1 MFSKAFLAG
10 PIVKW
15 IGAVA
20 VSGML
25 VAVPVVALSHS
36 KLDAQET
43 KVEAAAKRAAAA
55 EANGVQTGK
64 SASDEASSSA
74 AAAASTAQ
82 NFAGG
87 VSKSASGVSGSAGAE
102 GAASDGKGGGVSVSG
117 GTSGVKA
124 SGSVPNAPTVPKVGA
139 PPLPAAGV
147 PSLGLPGLTPDL
159 PPYDHGTYV
168 VVVPGTEAV
177 SKKLCARGN
186 PVDACKTVT
195 VPALQPVVLTV
206 SYSAN
211 MGTQIP
217 TLTPGTCV
225 GGLTV
230 NVAGLAPGSHIS
242 AVASGNG
249 ASAALTAT
257 VAATPVNE
265 TVSFCDA

>member
-1 MFSKAFLAG
+1 MFSKSFLAG

-25 VAVPVVALSHS
+25 VAAPVVALSHS
-36 KLDAQET
+36 KVDAQKT

-64 SASDEASSSA
+64 SASEDAKGA
-74 AAAASTAQ
+74 AAAAATAAQ
-82 NFAGG
+82 NSAG
-87 VSKSASGVSGSAGAE
+87 GVSGSAGAE

-117 GTSGVKA
+117 GTGGVKA
-124 SGSVPNAPTVPKVGA
+124 SGSAPSAPTVPKVGA
-139 PPLPAAGV
+139 PTLPATGV
-147 PSLGLPGLTPDL
+147 PSLNLPGLTPDL

-168 VVVPGTEAV
+168 AVVPGTAAV
-177 SKKLCARGN
+177 SKKLCANGN
-186 PVDACKTVT
+186 PVNVCKTVT

-211 MGTQIP
+211 VGTQIP

-230 NVAGLAPGSHIS
+230 NVSGLAPGAHIS

-257 VAATPVNE
+257 VAETPVNE